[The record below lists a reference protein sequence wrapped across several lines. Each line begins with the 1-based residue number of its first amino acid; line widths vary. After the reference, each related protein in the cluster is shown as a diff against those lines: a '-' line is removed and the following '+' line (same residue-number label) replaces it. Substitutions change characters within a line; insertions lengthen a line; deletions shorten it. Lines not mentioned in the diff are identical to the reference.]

1 MDMLDHSLEN
11 SQDRDGDA
19 SDGSCLGADSKELV
33 TQSLTIVEDDGSLG
47 SAEDQSTVAEL
58 ARTQAL
64 LEDDGDVQYQFRSS
78 DGGFV
83 CRPRRPG
90 QVIWECRTP
99 VACATETVTYRVVQV
114 GGADSVEP
122 LSQIVSSSSGF
133 TGTGVQQAV
142 LASPINGGQFYVINP
157 QDVFGSAASRS
168 AIQIEPSRGS
178 GTRDDRRRAT
188 HNEVERRRRDKINNW
203 ILKLSKII
211 PDCTA
216 ESAKSAQVSTE
227 EQSKGGILAKACE
240 YIIDLRASNQR
251 LAERVKH
258 SEQVVLDNEMLR
270 QQNEKLERTNSLL
283 IAQLRQH
290 GIVLDVSSVS

>member
-78 DGGFV
+78 DG
-83 CRPRRPG
+83 
-90 QVIWECRTP
+90 
-99 VACATETVTYRVVQV
+99 ETVTYRVVQV

-216 ESAKSAQVSTE
+216 ESAKSAQ
-227 EQSKGGILAKACE
+227 SKGGILAKACE

>member
-78 DGGFV
+78 DG
-83 CRPRRPG
+83 
-90 QVIWECRTP
+90 
-99 VACATETVTYRVVQV
+99 
-114 GGADSVEP
+114 
-122 LSQIVSSSSGF
+122 
-133 TGTGVQQAV
+133 
-142 LASPINGGQFYVINP
+142 GGQFYVINP

>member
-78 DGGFV
+78 DG
-83 CRPRRPG
+83 
-90 QVIWECRTP
+90 
-99 VACATETVTYRVVQV
+99 
-114 GGADSVEP
+114 
-122 LSQIVSSSSGF
+122 
-133 TGTGVQQAV
+133 GTGVQQAV

-216 ESAKSAQVSTE
+216 ESAKSAQ
-227 EQSKGGILAKACE
+227 SKGGILAKACE

>member
-78 DGGFV
+78 DGG
-83 CRPRRPG
+83 
-90 QVIWECRTP
+90 
-99 VACATETVTYRVVQV
+99 
-114 GGADSVEP
+114 
-122 LSQIVSSSSGF
+122 
-133 TGTGVQQAV
+133 TGVQQAV

-178 GTRDDRRRAT
+178 GTVRRDDRRRAT

>member
-78 DGGFV
+78 DG
-83 CRPRRPG
+83 
-90 QVIWECRTP
+90 
-99 VACATETVTYRVVQV
+99 ETVTYRVVQV

-178 GTRDDRRRAT
+178 GTVRRDDRRRAT